1 MVFGYVRVSTKEQCE
16 DRQVEAIKE
25 YCKANKLEL
34 EERNIVIDKQSGK
47 DFNREGYQLLKNYL
61 LRSGDTLIIK
71 ELDRLGRNMEQIK
84 QEWQDLINKGI
95 NIIVIDTP
103 ILNTTARTDLEKKL
117 ISNIVFELLSYMAQK
132 ERERIRQRQREGI
145 EAARKAGKHLGRPRI
160 DFDGLSKEQKEII
173 KQYYPRW
180 QNGIITAT
188 DFMQKVGLKRNTFYK
203 IMKQYEENLSFVY
216 NST

>member
-25 YCKANKLEL
+25 YCQANKLEL

-61 LRSGDTLIIK
+61 LRPGDTLIIK

-95 NIIVIDTP
+95 NLIVIDTP

-132 ERERIRQRQREGI
+132 ERERIKQRQREGI

-160 DFDGLSKEQKEII
+160 DLDTLNEKQKESLQHYYRKWKDGL
-173 KQYYPRW
+173 
-180 QNGIITAT
+180 ITAT
-188 DFMQKVGLKRNTFYK
+188 EFMQRIGLKRNTFYK
-203 IMKQYEENLSFVY
+203 IIKQYEASINY
-216 NST
+216 